1 MATLQEFGDNLGY
14 ETTLNAATEL
24 KVNLDPNDRSNRRTN
39 AALRASLVSK
49 NVLFNENFKPEDLTT
64 ILKAK
69 KGTHEKIFEFIKD
82 NKLNLQSHE
91 WEECS
96 VLETTVKARYTLMQ
110 RLLREAG
117 NGCGIVE
124 EVLSSYISY
133 IGEDLDSNDF
143 CAKLNFLGITNP
155 GKESLKSQA
164 SASEKNLFE
173 NTVNYSDGSLVDDLL
188 FEINKYS
195 ESALSI
201 VKQAFR
207 IAYIQSCSDSKEIDE
222 VEGRHTKYEACRGK
236 CVRVDI
242 FITCY
247 IHSFEIFQALS
258 F

>member
-69 KGTHEKIFEFIKD
+69 KGTHEKIFEY

-96 VLETTVKARYTLMQ
+96 VLGTTVKARYTFMQ

-155 GKESLKSQA
+155 GKESLKSQT
-164 SASEKNLFE
+164 SGSKKNFIE
-173 NTVNYSDGSLVDDLL
+173 
-188 FEINKYS
+188 
-195 ESALSI
+195 
-201 VKQAFR
+201 
-207 IAYIQSCSDSKEIDE
+207 
-222 VEGRHTKYEACRGK
+222 